1 MKMIQKL
8 LIANRGEI
16 AVRIIRACRELNI
29 STVAVYANVDKD
41 SLHVMLADEAVCI
54 GDHRLSNSYL
64 NQEAILQAAIN
75 TQAQAIHP
83 GFGFLSEREDFVEK
97 CEKMGIIFVGP
108 NSNIIKTMG
117 DKVSARQTMIDAGM
131 PVVPGSTGLINTY
144 EEALQVANDLGYP
157 LMIKATAG
165 GGGKGMRICYE
176 ADTLKEMYTQARSE
190 GQAAFGNDAVYIER
204 FVEHPR
210 HIEVQ
215 IIGDQHGNVCH
226 VFERECSVQRNNQK
240 MIEEAPVQNLSPETK
255 KRLYQVSVDA
265 AKKIGYESCGTFEF
279 IMDKDE
285 NFYFIEMN
293 TRIQVEH
300 PISEMISG
308 LDLIKE
314 QIRVAEGRRLS
325 FKQEDL
331 VASGHSIEMR
341 INAEDPAHGFRPS
354 AGKIHSVHMP
364 GGNGV
369 RIDTFIYSGYSIL
382 PFYDSMIAKVIT
394 HAPTRDEAMEKAI
407 RCLEEIDIDGLQT
420 NINFQLEIL
429 LSEAF
434 QDNLYTTSLVSDLLK
449 EGVLDV

>member
-29 STVAVYANVDKD
+29 ATVAVYSTVDKD

-64 NQEAILQAAIN
+64 NQEAILQAAVN
-75 TQAQAIHP
+75 TQATAIHP

-97 CEKMGIIFVGP
+97 CEKMGIQFVGP
-108 NSNIIKTMG
+108 KSSHIHVMG
-117 DKVSARQTMIDAGM
+117 DKVTARQTMIEAGM
-131 PVVPGSTGLINTY
+131 PVVPGSKGLIHTY
-144 EEALQVANDLGYP
+144 EDALELAKELGYP

-165 GGGKGMRICYE
+165 GGGKGMRISYSE
-176 ADTLKEMYTQARSE
+176 DDLKSMYDQARAE
-190 GQAAFGNDAVYIER
+190 GLAAFNNDAVYIER
-204 FVEHPR
+204 FVENPR

-215 IIGDQHGNVCH
+215 VIGDNYGNVVH

-240 MIEEAPVQNLSPETK
+240 MIEEAPVQNISAATRQ
-255 KRLYQVSVDA
+255 RLYDVSVQA
-265 AKKIGYESCGTFEF
+265 AQSIGYVSCGTFEF
-279 IMDKDE
+279 IMDKNE
-285 NFYFIEMN
+285 EFYFIEMN

-300 PISEMISG
+300 PVSEMISG
-308 LDLIKE
+308 IDLIKE
-314 QIRVAEGRRLS
+314 QIRIAEGRRLS
-325 FKQEDL
+325 FKQSDL
-331 VASGHSIEMR
+331 VARGHAIEMR
-341 INAEDPAHGFRPS
+341 INAEDPRKNFLPA

-369 RIDTFIYSGYSIL
+369 RIDSFVYSGYTIQ
-382 PFYDSMIAKVIT
+382 PFYDSMIAKVIV

-407 RCLEEIDIDGLQT
+407 RCLEELDVDGLVT
-420 NINFQLEIL
+420 NIDFQLEIL

-434 QDNLYTTSLVSDLLK
+434 QDNEYTTSLVTDLLK
-449 EGVLDV
+449 EGVMDV